1 MIWDYYNTIDTA
13 AEEGRE
19 KGRAEGREEGLKE
32 AAKGMK
38 ALGMSDEETSKA
50 TGLDVAVIQSLL

>member
-19 KGRAEGREEGLKE
+19 KGREEGREETIAKLL
-32 AAKGMK
+32 AAGFDEEEIAK
-38 ALGMSDEETSKA
+38 ALGVSVEELRK
-50 TGLDVAVIQSLL
+50 